1 MQKNA
6 SVKSNG
12 KDKHHKA
19 GAFGIFKSKSS
30 HNLQPGE
37 PDAPRTSMDPSSGEA
52 QQVFSLLDTLKN
64 QHATLS
70 KLLTVTVS
78 LDTTLPKTSEEDEE
92 QLVDSPR
99 ETEHWVVPHGRT
111 KRFSSSTTA
120 SSSLEWFD
128 AEDDADGA
136 EEFVLDTRTAG
147 DESQPSQITMEA
159 EDEDTARSSMDTDIE
174 DEPARKSSAEAPLGQ
189 QAVVH
194 RHRRG
199 LTDGM
204 YNYNNDAKSN
214 EVGWTS
220 TKPAKPPSLLA
231 STPSSSNSSTCT
243 RGYMASLDEM
253 MRSAPDA
260 RALMGITYLK
270 KRYPRFGVE
279 KRKAPARATKGLP
292 ATRR

>member
-1 MQKNA
+1 QVQRSSRRDGLDNSTTRDCAADAKFEGGDGYAEERQRQVQWQGQTPQGRRVWHIQVEM
-6 SVKSNG
+6 SN
-12 KDKHHKA
+12 
-19 GAFGIFKSKSS
+19 

-52 QQVFSLLDTLKN
+52 QQVFSLLDTLKI

-70 KLLTVTVS
+70 KLLTATVS

-147 DESQPSQITMEA
+147 DESQPSQITTEA

-174 DEPARKSSAEAPLGQ
+174 DEPARKSSVEAPLGPYARNTTSRAQ
-189 QAVVH
+189 RSLFLSYAK
-194 RHRRG
+194 RKRTMGRSSIFISS
-199 LTDGM
+199 M
-204 YNYNNDAKSN
+204 YDYNSDATSND
-214 EVGWTS
+214 VGWTR
-220 TKPAKPPSLLA
+220 TKPAKPPSLL
-231 STPSSSNSSTCT
+231 
-243 RGYMASLDEM
+243 
-253 MRSAPDA
+253 
-260 RALMGITYLK
+260 
-270 KRYPRFGVE
+270 
-279 KRKAPARATKGLP
+279 
-292 ATRR
+292 